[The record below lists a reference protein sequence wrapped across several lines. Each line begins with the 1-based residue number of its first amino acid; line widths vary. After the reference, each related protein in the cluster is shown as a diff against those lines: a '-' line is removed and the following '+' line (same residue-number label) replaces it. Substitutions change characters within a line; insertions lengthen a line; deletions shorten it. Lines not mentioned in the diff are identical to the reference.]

1 MFLINF
7 FGARLLFFAQMS
19 GGGGYT
25 IHKELTPL
33 GWFVVI
39 VFPLAFLLGV
49 VFLIVKILKKPKL
62 K

>member
-1 MFLINF
+1 MFLTNF
-7 FGARLLFFAQMS
+7 FGAILLFIQNSSFEVHTV
-19 GGGGYT
+19 Y
-25 IHKELTPL
+25 KELTPL

-39 VFPLAFLLGV
+39 VFPLAFVFGI